1 MRVSIVKEL
10 SSKGLGGPVATHFV
24 STFRQQAVE
33 WVPLGVPLFAE
44 VQGLP
49 TGQGEEILVSTSD
62 GAALL
67 SGHPSPLQNKLLLPI
82 NAGLSINK
90 CLLSFLGDDKQ
101 PKCQS
106 LYTCEPR
113 VQLYSEGMV

>member
-1 MRVSIVKEL
+1 MGTLALGSVSRI
-10 SSKGLGGPVATHFV
+10 SS
-24 STFRQQAVE
+24 
-33 WVPLGVPLFAE
+33 AE

-49 TGQGEEILVSTSD
+49 TGRSEEILVSMSGGAEAD

-67 SGHPSPLQNKLLLPI
+67 SGHPLQNKLWLPI

-101 PKCQS
+101 PQVPVP
-106 LYTCEPR
+106 LH
-113 VQLYSEGMV
+113 V